1 MTTAELLAHEAA
13 KAAEAGASATA
24 VQILERAAE
33 FAARKFGHGPAPR
46 EPHWTPK
53 PVEPQPPTGIERG
66 LVDDA
71 VAEED
76 CA

>member
-1 MTTAELLAHEAA
+1 MGSARQERLA
-13 KAAEAGASATA
+13 
-24 VQILERAAE
+24 
-33 FAARKFGHGPAPR
+33 PA
-46 EPHWTPK
+46 
-53 PVEPQPPTGIERG
+53 PPTGIERG